1 MRKFNRFDTII
12 ALFIIGAL
20 VILGIKVSNFDK
32 PSEQQ
37 VSTTMKPALVT
48 IQVENV
54 RIMTVEG
61 FKIGDMVLSDETNSI
76 IGPIEKIEVEPYRD
90 DVEKLD
96 GEVVLAEVPGKY
108 TVYITVSALMSERE
122 TGYFSEGITEIK
134 VNSELKIYTK
144 TVAPIGKVK
153 EIVWQ

>member
-1 MRKFNRFDTII
+1 MRKFNRFDIII
-12 ALFIIGAL
+12 AFFIIGAL
-20 VILGIKVSNFDK
+20 VILGIKVSNFNK
-32 PSEQQ
+32 PIEQQ
-37 VSTTMKPALVT
+37 ASTTLKPAMVT

-54 RIMTVEG
+54 RVMTVEG
-61 FKIGDMVLSDETNSI
+61 FKVGDMVLSDETNSI
-76 IGPIEKIEVEPYRD
+76 IGPIETIEIEPFRD
-90 DVEKLD
+90 IVEKSN

>member
-1 MRKFNRFDTII
+1 MRKFNRFDLLI

-76 IGPIEKIEVEPYRD
+76 IGPIEKIEVEPYKD
-90 DVEKLD
+90 DVEKLS

-108 TVYITVSALMSERE
+108 TVYITVSALMSER
-122 TGYFSEGITEIK
+122 
-134 VNSELKIYTK
+134 
-144 TVAPIGKVK
+144 
-153 EIVWQ
+153 

>member
-1 MRKFNRFDTII
+1 MRKFNRFDIII
-12 ALFIIGAL
+12 AFFIIGAL

-32 PSEQQ
+32 PVAQQ
-37 VSTTMKPALVT
+37 ASTTLKPAMVT
-48 IQVENV
+48 IQVDNV

-61 FKIGDMVLSDETNSI
+61 FKVGDMVLSDETNSI
-76 IGPIEKIEVEPYRD
+76 IGPIEEIEIEPFKD
-90 DVEKLD
+90 VVEKSN

-108 TVYITVSALMSERE
+108 TVFITVSALMSERE

-144 TVAPIGKVK
+144 TVAPLGKVK